1 MANQFNTI
9 EFLEEYQRYP
19 CLWDKSMPDFKN
31 RIKRDHAE
39 EQLLKITSGI
49 NNVKELR
56 QKIRN
61 IRCTYNQEVAK
72 IKSSMRTGS
81 GSSTVYKPKLAWF
94 SFADSF
100 LKKTSDI
107 ENKSDTNLV
116 IFIIYL

>member
-61 IRCTYNQEVAK
+61 IRSVF
-72 IKSSMRTGS
+72 
-81 GSSTVYKPKLAWF
+81 F
-94 SFADSF
+94 SH
-100 LKKTSDI
+100 
-107 ENKSDTNLV
+107 
-116 IFIIYL
+116 

>member
-19 CLWDKSMPDFKN
+19 CLWDKSMPEFSN

-39 EQLLKITSGI
+39 EQLLQITSSI

-61 IRCTYNQEVAK
+61 IRSV
-72 IKSSMRTGS
+72 
-81 GSSTVYKPKLAWF
+81 
-94 SFADSF
+94 
-100 LKKTSDI
+100 
-107 ENKSDTNLV
+107 
-116 IFIIYL
+116 FISR